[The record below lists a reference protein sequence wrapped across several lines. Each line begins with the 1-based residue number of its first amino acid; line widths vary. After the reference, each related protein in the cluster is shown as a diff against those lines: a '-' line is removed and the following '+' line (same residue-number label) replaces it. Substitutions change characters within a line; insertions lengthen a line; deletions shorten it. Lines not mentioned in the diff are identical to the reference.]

1 MTEDNDIK
9 RQMTL
14 YFVFAAVMIG
24 LNYLIQKLN
33 QLFVAPFVCD
43 NLGTN
48 EFFHVFYCSTEPF
61 NMPELIGSIF
71 AVGIT
76 YIIKFF
82 LDKFIVF
89 KKTET
94 ELKQTSIEFI
104 KYFGFAIL
112 TTIENIGIQF
122 LLTNFL
128 YMPLE
133 ISFIIALAI
142 GYLTKF
148 FLDRRYVFNIEKQS
162 PWYKIKKVGF
172 IDLLFIDKKIR
183 RGGVSKLLINKAYE
197 IFKKKNLSYVKL
209 TVLTKNPLAHQV
221 WLKHGFKDFRTDM
234 YKRIK

>member
-1 MTEDNDIK
+1 MVNENDMK

-14 YFVFAAVMIG
+14 YFVFAAAMIG

-33 QLFVAPFVCD
+33 QIVVAPFICQ
-43 NLGTN
+43 NFGTI

-61 NMPELIGSIF
+61 DMRELIGSIF

-89 KKTET
+89 KKTST
-94 ELKQTSIEFI
+94 ELKETSIEFI

-128 YMPLE
+128 NTPLE
-133 ISFIIALAI
+133 ISFIIALSI

-148 FLDRRYVFNIEKQS
+148 FLDKRYVFNIDEEKIE
-162 PWYKIKKVGF
+162 K
-172 IDLLFIDKKIR
+172 
-183 RGGVSKLLINKAYE
+183 
-197 IFKKKNLSYVKL
+197 
-209 TVLTKNPLAHQV
+209 
-221 WLKHGFKDFRTDM
+221 
-234 YKRIK
+234 

>member
-1 MTEDNDIK
+1 MVEDNDIK

-14 YFVFAAVMIG
+14 YFIFAAIMIV

-33 QLFVAPFVCD
+33 QLVIAPIFCQ
-43 NLGTN
+43 NFGTI

-89 KKTET
+89 KKSGT
-94 ELKQTSIEFI
+94 ELKETSIEFL

-112 TTIENIGIQF
+112 TTVENIGIQF

-128 YMPLE
+128 NTPLE

-148 FLDRRYVFNIEKQS
+148 FLDKRYVFNIDE
-162 PWYKIKKVGF
+162 PKI
-172 IDLLFIDKKIR
+172 
-183 RGGVSKLLINKAYE
+183 E
-197 IFKKKNLSYVKL
+197 
-209 TVLTKNPLAHQV
+209 
-221 WLKHGFKDFRTDM
+221 
-234 YKRIK
+234 